1 MTVIHDSALAVRL
14 TSDGA
19 FAADSII
26 SMDLDGT
33 GKNGLALEVHIPA
46 VQGSLPTL
54 SIDVHA
60 SSTSAAASTDLIIA
74 TRELG
79 VLTAALIAA
88 GPYYV
93 PFTTNKRSVAFA
105 FRIGGG
111 STPSFS
117 IILAWVVPNVGIDWT
132 RTVEFR

>member
-1 MTVIHDSALAVRL
+1 MSPIHDAALVVRAA
-14 TSDGA
+14 SDGA

-26 SMDLDGT
+26 SVDLDGT
-33 GKNGLALEVHIPA
+33 GIRGLALEVLIPA

-60 SSTSAAASTDLIIA
+60 SSTSAAASTDPIVA

-79 VLTAALIAA
+79 VQTASTITST
-88 GPYYV
+88 YIV

-117 IILAWVVPNVGIDWT
+117 NVLAWIVQPVGVDWT
-132 RTVEFR
+132 RAVEFR

>member
-1 MTVIHDSALAVRL
+1 MSPIHDAALVVRAA
-14 TSDGA
+14 SDGA

-26 SMDLDGT
+26 SVDLDGT
-33 GKNGLALEVHIPA
+33 PLRGMALEVVIPA

-79 VLTAALIAA
+79 VQTAATIANS
-88 GPYYV
+88 YII
-93 PFTTNKRSVAFA
+93 PFSTRKRSVAFA

-117 IILAWVVPNVGIDWT
+117 NVLAWIVQGVGQDWT